1 MRIIGVDYGAQ
12 RIGLAIWDSQSNLA
26 LPRDILEGL
35 TVQEAATKIADIAD
49 YEKIDRIVVGMP
61 IKMSGESGGEQVEAT
76 DKFVSV
82 LRAETEVSV
91 DTEDERLSSRMAERL
106 ATQAGR
112 PHAPAIDAQAAALF
126 LESYVQRH
134 GLDKK
139 TNGGNEPPASAPA
152 EQSAETAEPSAG
164 EPAGEP
170 SGESGEG

>member
-1 MRIIGVDYGAQ
+1 MRIIGVDYGIK

-35 TVQEAATKIADIAD
+35 TVQEAATKITDIAD
-49 YEKIDRIVVGMP
+49 YEKADRIVVGMP

-82 LRAETEVSV
+82 LRAETEVPV

-134 GLDKK
+134 GLDKDK
-139 TNGGNEPPASAPA
+139 SNGASDSVPEQPAGATGQPSDAPEQPANEP
-152 EQSAETAEPSAG
+152 E
-164 EPAGEP
+164 
-170 SGESGEG
+170 EG